1 MEQQEWQEYVQKVAT
16 SEYPV
21 PIGMIADYDDWRC
34 RSIVGRMLYIL
45 KDIEGAM
52 AVLSTVK
59 DVQPNMEDAPEYGLS
74 EAEHKVLCL
83 RDIAEIVWTLTGT
96 AYGPLIYLK
105 EADKICRA
113 YKNPF
118 RSTDR
123 GYIWAHRLEIMR
135 SCGEDA
141 KAIAEAAAMLEAEKN
156 NAGINPYRYHALK
169 FLAESAAAQSDFAK
183 GAELL
188 AEAYKY
194 FPLNPAG
201 EADIA
206 EAAATEDPKERYE
219 KYHHCTTIQYLP
231 WEKTNTPTLEEGRQR
246 HYERVLERQAKAA
259 EGKDAETL
267 ATESLINR
275 LK

>member
-1 MEQQEWQEYVQKVAT
+1 MEQQEWQEYVQKIAT

-45 KDIEGAM
+45 KDVEGAM

-59 DVQPNMEDAPEYGLS
+59 DVQPDMEDVPEYGLS

-83 RDIAEIVWTLTGT
+83 RDISEIVWSLTGT

-105 EADKICRA
+105 EADRLCRE
-113 YKNPF
+113 YKHPF
-118 RSTDR
+118 RSADR
-123 GYIWAHRLEIMR
+123 GRIWARRLEIMR
-135 SCGEDA
+135 SCDEEA
-141 KAIAEAAAMLEAEKN
+141 KALVEAAAMLEAEKEN
-156 NAGINPYRYHALK
+156 EGLNTYRFHALRI
-169 FLAESAAAQSDFAK
+169 LAESAAEHGNYAK

-188 AEAYKY
+188 AEAYKS
-194 FPLNPAG
+194 FPLNTAG
-201 EADIA
+201 EHDIE
-206 EAAATEDPKERYE
+206 EAAATEDAKERYE

-231 WEKTNTPTLEEGRQR
+231 WEKVSAPTLEEVRQR
-246 HYERVLERQAKAA
+246 QYERFLEREAKAA
-259 EGKDAETL
+259 QGKDVETK
-267 ATESLINR
+267 ATEDLISR